1 MRIGFFLLL
10 SLALHV
16 TALSYPFL
24 FSMTSSAELLPVI
37 LLDSWDG
44 SGGDGGAKGG
54 SEGAKNDHDRATRPK
69 LTKLQVRT
77 GSVTKAVRREAEDR
91 VEANLIEIP
100 TAGEGIV
107 VASNQNDGTE
117 QQAGS
122 AGFAGLAED
131 AGHGTGDVA
140 GFAGGTG
147 YGTGG
152 IGYGNGN
159 GTGSDV
165 TTARRVGVS
174 YAYSPKPEY
183 PDSARKEGREGT
195 VVLRVLV
202 DEKGRSKS
210 LGVDRSS
217 GFQALDKAALN
228 TVRHWR
234 FNAARHGDQHV
245 ESWVKI
251 PIVFRLADLK
261 D

>member
-37 LLDSWDG
+37 LLDSRDG

-54 SEGAKNDHDRATRPK
+54 SEGAKNDQDRATRPK

-100 TAGEGIV
+100 TASEGIA
-107 VASNQNDGTE
+107 VASNQSGGTE

-122 AGFAGLAED
+122 AGFASLAEED
-131 AGHGTGDVA
+131 VGHGSGKT

-147 YGTGG
+147 LGTGG
-152 IGYGNGN
+152 TGYGKGN
-159 GTGSDV
+159 GTRGGNATV
-165 TTARRVGVS
+165 WRVGVS
-174 YAYSPKPEY
+174 YAYSPKPQY
-183 PDSARKEGREGT
+183 PHSARKEGREGT

-202 DEKGRSKS
+202 DEEGRSKS
-210 LGVDRSS
+210 LEVNHSS
-217 GFQALDKAALN
+217 GFDALDSAALSA
-228 TVRHWR
+228 VRNWR
-234 FNAARHGDQHV
+234 FNPARHGDQRV

-251 PIVFRLADLK
+251 PIVFRLADSK